1 MCAKVLPPA
10 GRERAALTCER
21 ETRAARRVVQ
31 ERKSRAHVAASG
43 ASGRVCAP
51 LPAGRYLIASGQTG
65 QGRMQAPTGMS
76 LGIGWLAGWL
86 ASNLPTTGWR
96 GCHATHA
103 LPPQQ
108 RRDGMVGFPCL
119 RSCCPV
125 PPCLSELAGGMLE
138 PPRFTFSR
146 LQQQHQQQPAGAARS
161 LGLTDRQTNRR
172 PLAKSELDA
181 AGGTKGER
189 GARA

>member
-108 RRDGMVGFPCL
+108 RRDGMVGFPVCAPAAL
-119 RSCCPV
+119 FRLVCPSWQAACWNLHV
-125 PPCLSELAGGMLE
+125 LPFRACSNSINSSQQG
-138 PPRFTFSR
+138 R
-146 LQQQHQQQPAGAARS
+146 LGR
-161 LGLTDRQTNRR
+161 
-172 PLAKSELDA
+172 
-181 AGGTKGER
+181 
-189 GARA
+189 